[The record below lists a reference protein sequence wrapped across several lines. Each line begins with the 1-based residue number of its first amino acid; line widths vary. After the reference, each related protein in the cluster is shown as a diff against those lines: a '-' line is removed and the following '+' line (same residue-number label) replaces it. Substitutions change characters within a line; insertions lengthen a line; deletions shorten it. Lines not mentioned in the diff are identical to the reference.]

1 MQDLLNALP
10 DEEWFIS
17 TVTVSELLQGAL
29 RTLSPTRRTARFAFV
44 EHNINRFRVLDFD
57 LASARAHAELWA
69 ELARHGRTVGER
81 DLMIAA
87 TAVSRNY
94 AVATRDLRSFL
105 KIPGLTVIN
114 LYDHPC
120 KFSANNFSVCCHAS
134 LAASGAYTSLR
145 VSLKNP

>member
-1 MQDLLNALP
+1 LQDLLNAFP

-17 TVTVSELLQGAL
+17 TVTVSELLQGAW
-29 RTLSPTRRTARFAFV
+29 RTLSPTRRTARLAFV
-44 EHNINRFRVLDFD
+44 EHNINRFKVLDFD

-94 AVATRDLRSFL
+94 ACDARPKELSE
-105 KIPGLTVIN
+105 N
-114 LYDHPC
+114 
-120 KFSANNFSVCCHAS
+120 
-134 LAASGAYTSLR
+134 SGAYGNQSLES
-145 VSLKNP
+145 SLQIFCE